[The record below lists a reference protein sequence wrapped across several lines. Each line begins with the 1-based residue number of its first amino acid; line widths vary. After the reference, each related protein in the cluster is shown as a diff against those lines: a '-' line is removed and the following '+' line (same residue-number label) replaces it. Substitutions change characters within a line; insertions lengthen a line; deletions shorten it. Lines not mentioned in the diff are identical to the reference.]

1 MEVINTTEFAP
12 TEFLV
17 GQQKKTLSHGV
28 ADDAALMAMLST
40 GFYATP
46 MRTMI
51 QEMLFNAWDAHKM
64 VGKEDIPIDVYI
76 NETSGLII
84 RDYGPGIE
92 PGEENINIHGTYC
105 IYGYSSKRLLPGQT
119 GGFGLGSKSPFAY
132 TDSFTITSFYEG
144 TKNMYLIRRVAE
156 NNNGKPGFTPLMC
169 VPTEETGLM
178 VIIPLQKGH
187 TQRAY
192 DYIKDL
198 LFLSGIKMNL
208 HFEDQEPEILDNPGL
223 EPGNFQIEAE
233 PSDSKLIAVFGG
245 VRYAIKLDDYFDDEY
260 QYLNK
265 FLGNSHTLFIGFA
278 PNTMTPLP
286 NREGLNMNDK
296 TKETIK
302 VVLETYIERFQLL
315 VQPLLKNML
324 QVAVDHICTETKDPI
339 MALYRCLII
348 SRDGPILG
356 SQAMEKL
363 HVSNAPTDVVDLGI
377 WKMAARLL
385 NTKDDYQINVLSSEE
400 WYKIVFKSFIYS
412 FPDQIRLLRKVEY
425 LSNRWKEKYRLNKT
439 NVKAV
444 FSSAFNENTILETIR
459 IRHEWGKI
467 SKFPMSFRT
476 KMPDEW
482 RPIRLERPHHSTDD
496 WADKHRKHT
505 RLSGR
510 LHRPATGNDVWYGGS
525 RYDQG
530 RWKTLLDDGHFF
542 VPKTIIL
549 AKTKQVLDD
558 FDNGQLFRMW
568 KMEMSKYFSQERL
581 LSNNSFFATVIH
593 EKNGE
598 FDKAVK
604 FFENHGYL
612 VMVCGEPFRVPKPV
626 SSKSKRPEGY
636 YIVNSRVNTWAG
648 LPSMPQAPMTKDP
661 EAFYYRTQ
669 TLLKE
674 DASYR
679 LPDELLMNWYLKRHP
694 NTVVV
699 FSATHE
705 KMLLDRKIPK
715 LEDVFLADAKKYFND
730 AKYFSLLSLVG
741 WLKESFLLPHEMLEY
756 PAIQKEFGV
765 KIPRGKTLAG
775 IYEDAQLMNNMMSC
789 KLGGFDV
796 FSIWLKDN
804 YRYLGVNTKELR
816 AKHVEFQL
824 FNLERIGHLFNELPK
839 EEHKAFIKKVL
850 KTLKSF

>member
-1 MEVINTTEFAP
+1 
-12 TEFLV
+12 
-17 GQQKKTLSHGV
+17 
-28 ADDAALMAMLST
+28 
-40 GFYATP
+40 
-46 MRTMI
+46 
-51 QEMLFNAWDAHKM
+51 
-64 VGKEDIPIDVYI
+64 
-76 NETSGLII
+76 
-84 RDYGPGIE
+84 
-92 PGEENINIHGTYC
+92 
-105 IYGYSSKRLLPGQT
+105 
-119 GGFGLGSKSPFAY
+119 
-132 TDSFTITSFYEG
+132 
-144 TKNMYLIRRVAE
+144 
-156 NNNGKPGFTPLMC
+156 
-169 VPTEETGLM
+169 
-178 VIIPLQKGH
+178 
-187 TQRAY
+187 
-192 DYIKDL
+192 
-198 LFLSGIKMNL
+198 
-208 HFEDQEPEILDNPGL
+208 
-223 EPGNFQIEAE
+223 
-233 PSDSKLIAVFGG
+233 
-245 VRYAIKLDDYFDDEY
+245 
-260 QYLNK
+260 
-265 FLGNSHTLFIGFA
+265 
-278 PNTMTPLP
+278 
-286 NREGLNMNDK
+286 
-296 TKETIK
+296 
-302 VVLETYIERFQLL
+302 
-315 VQPLLKNML
+315 
-324 QVAVDHICTETKDPI
+324 
-339 MALYRCLII
+339 
-348 SRDGPILG
+348 
-356 SQAMEKL
+356 
-363 HVSNAPTDVVDLGI
+363 
-377 WKMAARLL
+377 
-385 NTKDDYQINVLSSEE
+385 
-400 WYKIVFKSFIYS
+400 
-412 FPDQIRLLRKVEY
+412 
-425 LSNRWKEKYRLNKT
+425 
-439 NVKAV
+439 
-444 FSSAFNENTILETIR
+444 
-459 IRHEWGKI
+459 
-467 SKFPMSFRT
+467 
-476 KMPDEW
+476 MPDEW

-568 KMEMSKYFSQERL
+568 KMEMSKYFSKERL

-715 LEDVFLADAKKYFND
+715 LEDVFLAYAKKYFND
-730 AKYFSLLSLVG
+730 AEYFSLLSLVG

-839 EEHKAFIKKVL
+839 EEHEAFIKKVL